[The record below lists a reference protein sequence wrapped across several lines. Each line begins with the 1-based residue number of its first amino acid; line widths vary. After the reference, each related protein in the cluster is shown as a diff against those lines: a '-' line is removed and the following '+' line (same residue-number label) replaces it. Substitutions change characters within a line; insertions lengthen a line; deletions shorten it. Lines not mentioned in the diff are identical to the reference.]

1 MSDILYTLTAVIQER
16 KNASAKASYVS
27 ELLAKGQ
34 DAVLKKIGEEAT
46 EFVMACKD
54 SRIEGTKDKIVA
66 EATDLLFHLM
76 VALAHHELKIDD
88 VLHELERRQGVS
100 GITEKLKRKES
111 GI

>member
-1 MSDILYTLTAVIQER
+1 MSDILYKLTAVIQER
-16 KNASAKASYVS
+16 KNACAKASYVS

-54 SRIEGTKDKIVA
+54 ARIEGTKDKIVA